1 MLGFANQLVSTDHY
15 DAPAIINKRDQIFDR
30 WNRLKGAL
38 IEKRSKLGESQTLQ
52 QFSRDADEVENWIA
66 EKISIAQEQSYLDP
80 TNIQQKHQ
88 KQQAFEAELSANSD
102 RISTLISAGQNLIH
116 NAKCAGGEG
125 AVSQRLQA
133 LNNQWELL
141 VKKTTEKSHR
151 FVFFRFYFY
160 L

>member
-1 MLGFANQLVSTDHY
+1 MISTDHY
-15 DAPAIINKRDQIFDR
+15 DKSAIVNKRDQIFDR

-102 RISTLISAGQNLIH
+102 RISTLISAGQNLINH
-116 NAKCAGGEG
+116 AKCAGGEE
-125 AVSQRLQA
+125 AVSHRLQA
-133 LNNQWELL
+133 LKDQWELL
-141 VKKTTEKSHR
+141 VKKTTEKSHK
-151 FVFFRFYFY
+151 FVF
-160 L
+160 

>member
-1 MLGFANQLVSTDHY
+1 M
-15 DAPAIINKRDQIFDR
+15 DR

-102 RISTLISAGQNLIH
+102 RIATLISAGQNLIH
-116 NAKCAGGEG
+116 HAKCAGGES
-125 AVSQRLQA
+125 AVSHRLKG
-133 LNNQWELL
+133 LNDQWELL
-141 VKKTTEKSHR
+141 VKKTTEKS
-151 FVFFRFYFY
+151 YK
-160 L
+160 